1 MIRKMKKTI
10 GDSDPPD
17 YITLL
22 DMTVNLWNV
31 QDLASLEANAGVNIS
46 VAIPLGCTFNGAHP
60 RVHIQGS
67 TSKGAHPSHQMLI
80 SSKFVMLLLHLKRCT
95 TCSS

>member
-1 MIRKMKKTI
+1 MKKTI
-10 GDSDPPD
+10 GVSDSPD

-22 DMTVNLWNV
+22 DMTVNLWNM
-31 QDLASLEANAGVNIS
+31 QDLASSEANAGVNNS
-46 VAIPLGCTFNGAHP
+46 VAIPLGCIF
-60 RVHIQGS
+60 
-67 TSKGAHPSHQMLI
+67 KGAHPSHQMLI